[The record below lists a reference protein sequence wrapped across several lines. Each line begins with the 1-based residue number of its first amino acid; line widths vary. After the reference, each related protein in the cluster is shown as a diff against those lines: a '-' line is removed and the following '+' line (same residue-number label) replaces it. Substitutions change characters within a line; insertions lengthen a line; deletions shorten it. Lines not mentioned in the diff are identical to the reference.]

1 MFQIDNSLDTV
12 RDEILAWPGV
22 MAQAHNYGGTEFRH
36 GTAQIGHIHD
46 GGAVH
51 IPFTRAIHDELLAR
65 GLASE
70 HPWSPHSG
78 WTSFQIRSEKDAKH
92 ALWLMRLSYLRYA
105 LKGAKDA
112 GEKLDRAADE
122 MSLTLP
128 MQALLSSAAGLGSRV

>member
-22 MAQAHNYGGTEFRH
+22 MAHAHNYGGTEFRH
-36 GTAQIGHIHD
+36 GTAQIGHIHE

-70 HPWSPHSG
+70 HAWSPLSG
-78 WTSFQIRSEKDAKH
+78 WTSFQIRSEKDAEH
-92 ALWLMRLSYLRYA
+92 AVWLMRLSYLRYA

-128 MQALLSSAAGLGSRV
+128 MKAFLSSAAGLRSAS